1 MSAWPFQGLFCMPAG
16 SPLQVTAPRSE
27 RPRRM
32 HTLTCLGLESAGL
45 NNCRSSWQSQIV
57 DVFISLTRVG
67 VPLAPFSREASFSF
81 PIISLFRGSFSQTNS
96 DSPLFPA
103 NIRML
108 DSSLHVPVEHSKTDI
123 RCIALPSLWNQ
134 PLLRNTEEAGE
145 NMNVCVPIFRASS
158 TFWLNASFNH

>member
-16 SPLQVTAPRSE
+16 SPLQATAPRSE

-67 VPLAPFSREASFSF
+67 IPLAPFSRARPSF
-81 PIISLFRGSFSQTNS
+81 PSLSSRYSEV
-96 DSPLFPA
+96 LFPKRILIRLFFLQISECLTLPCMCLW
-103 NIRML
+103 NIR
-108 DSSLHVPVEHSKTDI
+108 KRTF
-123 RCIALPSLWNQ
+123 A
-134 PLLRNTEEAGE
+134 
-145 NMNVCVPIFRASS
+145 ASHYHRYGINPCFA
-158 TFWLNASFNH
+158 TLKKLEKI